1 MLILKK
7 KIINIL
13 TKKGKKATVEKVFL
27 KAVKT
32 LQQEYKKSTEKLI
45 RLAVYHSLSPFKILT
60 FRQKTKKKK
69 KKSERSTILYKKLWK
84 SNIFCNKKFIK
95 NYKYK
100 KKNQF
105 KKCHNN
111 LKNEILLASKISSHS
126 VEIKKNIQKFITD
139 KRYLLRYYKW

>member
-27 KAVKT
+27 KAIKT
-32 LQQEYKKSTEKLI
+32 LQQEHNKSTEKLI
-45 RLAVYHSLSPFKILT
+45 KLAVYHSLSPFKILT

-69 KKSERSTILYKKLWK
+69 KKVREAPFYIK
-84 SNIFCNKKFIK
+84 SYENQISFAIK
-95 NYKYK
+95 NLLKIINVK
-100 KKNQF
+100 KKSQF

-111 LKNEILLASKISSHS
+111 LKNEILLASKNSSHS